1 MEGRGLKE
9 QGREG
14 DERRKIAGRV
24 GGEGGGR
31 RWGKVLIHNIPIF
44 EIGRLLQ
51 CVRISQ
57 IELKII
63 HSVHS
68 ISKL

>member
-24 GGEGGGR
+24 GKG
-31 RWGKVLIHNIPIF
+31 VNSQYSDF